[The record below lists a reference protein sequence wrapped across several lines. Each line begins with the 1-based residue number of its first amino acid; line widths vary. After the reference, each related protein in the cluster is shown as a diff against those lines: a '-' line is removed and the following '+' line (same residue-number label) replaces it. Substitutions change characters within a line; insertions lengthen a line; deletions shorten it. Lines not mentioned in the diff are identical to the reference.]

1 MKISQQ
7 YYCQSTINCNNFLL
21 NYRNSNDDG
30 RKKMISTISN
40 RRLFNLPNFFIKKV
54 LIDMH
59 ENNYIMR
66 ILAPIINKLS
76 FEELCYV
83 VAHIS
88 IQGDKE
94 NLRLI
99 IDYYYKQ
106 NNCMTKNEFRMLSQF
121 LDHHFIEDYKNLYRF
136 NLNNDDNAFFKNIH
150 KRDLYC
156 ISGLLEKD

>member
-1 MKISQQ
+1 MIS
-7 YYCQSTINCNNFLL
+7 SK
-21 NYRNSNDDG
+21 NDD
-30 RKKMISTISN
+30 ILSN
-40 RRLFNLPNFFIKKV
+40 VPNFFIKKV

-59 ENNYIMR
+59 KNNYVIKN
-66 ILAPIINKLS
+66 LSPIINKLS

-83 VAHIS
+83 VAHTS
-88 IQGDKE
+88 LHREKK

-136 NLNNDDNAFFKNIH
+136 NLDDNDHAFFRNIPA
-150 KRDLYC
+150 
-156 ISGLLEKD
+156 G